1 MPPALSQ
8 LRITEFGCFALV
20 FKQPA
25 IGCGGHIHDVG
36 DRETGARRCSVRLT
50 SQVGQGV
57 AQYCDGRARRRDRGH
72 ERDRRACWCPRE
84 DSDLPRGFGA
94 EMTPKGVG

>member
-1 MPPALSQ
+1 MPPALSE

-36 DRETGARRCSVRLT
+36 DREARA
-50 SQVGQGV
+50 V
-57 AQYCDGRARRRDRGH
+57 A
-72 ERDRRACWCPRE
+72 
-84 DSDLPRGFGA
+84 
-94 EMTPKGVG
+94 V